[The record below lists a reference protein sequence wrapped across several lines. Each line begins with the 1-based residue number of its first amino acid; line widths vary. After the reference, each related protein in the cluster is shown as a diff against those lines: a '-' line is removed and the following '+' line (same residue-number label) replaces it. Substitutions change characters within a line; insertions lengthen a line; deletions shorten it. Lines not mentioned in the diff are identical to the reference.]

1 MKIPIKGVIVSNDN
15 KWIYDLFDIESVSP
29 REILTQMEKANGA
42 DLEFEINSPGG
53 EVYAGLEMYTA
64 IKEYKGNTLSKVVA
78 IAASAATLAAIAA
91 KKVVMT
97 PPGQLMIHNA
107 AVSASGDHRNLEH
120 GALVLKSHDEGIAM
134 AYMLKTGLSKEELLQ
149 LMADETYLNAEKAL
163 KNKFIDEIMFD
174 ENQTLVAAIPSMIIP
189 DQIINKIKN
198 LKALG
203 VDLTES
209 GAIKRP
215 VSDITPDLKVQTKD
229 EPEKPDLSVQ
239 TAEFRKLKLKILGGQ

>member
-1 MKIPIKGVIVSNDN
+1 MEIPIKGVIVPNAK
-15 KWIYDLFDIESVSP
+15 KWIYDLFDVESVSP
-29 REILTQMEKANGA
+29 REILTQMEKANGE

-64 IKEYKGNTLSKVVA
+64 IKEYKGNTLSKVVS

-91 KKVVMT
+91 KRVVMT

-107 AVSASGDHRNLEH
+107 TVVTGGDHRDLEH

-134 AYMLKTGLSKEELLQ
+134 AYMLKTGMGKEELLQ

-163 KNKFIDEIMFD
+163 KNNFIDEIMFD
-174 ENQTLVAAIPSMIIP
+174 ENKTLVASMPSMIIP

-203 VDLTES
+203 IDLAES
-209 GAIKRP
+209 RADMRP
-215 VSDITPDLKVQTKD
+215 VSDITNE
-229 EPEKPDLSVQ
+229 EPEELEKPDLSAQ
-239 TAEFRKLKLKILGGQ
+239 TAEFSRIKNKILGGL

>member
-1 MKIPIKGVIVSNDN
+1 MEIPIKGVIVPNAK
-15 KWIYDLFDIESVSP
+15 KWIYDLFDVESVSP
-29 REILTQMEKANGA
+29 REILTQMEKANGE

-64 IKEYKGNTLSKVVA
+64 IKEYKGNTLSKVVS

-107 AVSASGDHRNLEH
+107 AVRASGDHRDLEH

-134 AYMLKTGLSKEELLQ
+134 AYMLKTGMSKETLLQ

-174 ENQTLVAAIPSMIIP
+174 ENQTLVASMPLMIIP
-189 DQIINKIKN
+189 DQIINKVKN

-203 VDLTES
+203 IDLAES
-209 GAIKRP
+209 GAEMRP
-215 VSDITPDLKVQTKD
+215 VPDKKPDLKTQTKE
-229 EPEKPDLSVQ
+229 EPEKPDLSAQ
-239 TAEFRKLKLKILGGQ
+239 TAEFHKLKLKILGGV